1 MPPPTTLTGYYT
13 EASTFAD
20 NAVTSLHA
28 RVAKATKDLGTAQG
42 VLTAANERLAADQQS
57 NAALRI
63 KLSQAALP
71 SDAAAIVAQL
81 GQNMIQIRIDQAA
94 VGTAT
99 DAVGTATR
107 AQQAAVAGLAAAGQ
121 AQRQAAKDLGD
132 SRDSDARIAQWT
144 NLVNAQSVTTALTAV
159 NDPSVATLLSAADTA
174 LEAIIGAGMLAL
186 FRQRRDDF
194 LATAAAGQ
202 SAADTA
208 ASAQS
213 DLLTANEPVRAA
225 VRKAAADYDV
235 DVQEL
240 RSLAT
245 RAVAD
250 IGSALGALTNAK
262 NVGSLPP
269 SEQGP
274 LTAATPAALTQ
285 VPAEKAVFTHSA
297 QLRTDQAALDTIA
310 FNAYESNPDY
320 DPATDTSAAAVAARA
335 NITADETALTTAK
348 GTLATGQPD
357 IDHWEV
363 LIPDPVMQLVVAV
376 AEAETT
382 IARYKSANVSAL
394 LTDLAKKES
403 AYAAALDAQLTYQR
417 SSALIA
423 DKLSWRQDAV
433 AAAAQAAQARQSAA
447 IRGAL

>member
-20 NAVTSLHA
+20 NAVTSLQA
-28 RVAKATKDLGTAQG
+28 RVTQATTNLKTAQDA
-42 VLTAANERLAADQQS
+42 LAAANERLTADQQS
-57 NAALRI
+57 NATLRI
-63 KLSQAALP
+63 ALSQAALP
-71 SDAAAIVAQL
+71 SDAAAIVTQL
-81 GQNMIQIRIDQAA
+81 QQNMIQIRIDQAA
-94 VGTAT
+94 VGAAT
-99 DAVGTATR
+99 DAAGAAAR
-107 AQQAAVAGLAAAGQ
+107 AQQAVVAGLAAARQ
-121 AQRQAAKDLGD
+121 AQHQAAKALAA
-132 SRDSDARIAQWT
+132 SQASDDQIAQWT
-144 NLVNAQSVTTALTAV
+144 NLVNGQSVTTALTAV

-174 LEAIIGAGMLAL
+174 LEAIIGTGMLAL

-194 LATAAAGQ
+194 LAAAAASQ
-202 SAADTA
+202 SAAGTA
-208 ASAQS
+208 AGAQS

-225 VRKAAADYDV
+225 VRKAAADYDA

-240 RSLAT
+240 QNLAT
-245 RAVAD
+245 QAVAD
-250 IGSALGALTNAK
+250 IGLALGALTNAK

-269 SEQGP
+269 SEQQP

-285 VPAEKAVFTHSA
+285 VPAEKAVFTYSA

-310 FNAYESNPDY
+310 FRAYESNPDY

-335 NITADETALTTAK
+335 KITADETALTAAQ

-357 IDHWEV
+357 IDNWEV

-376 AEAETT
+376 TEAETT
-382 IARYKSANVSAL
+382 IARYKSANVSTL
-394 LTDLAKKES
+394 LTDLATKES

-433 AAAAQAAQARQSAA
+433 AAAAQVAQARQSAA